1 MTFEEYWKSRHGE
14 GPTSTYGISEARDA
28 WNAAL
33 EEAANRIKHHI
44 GWFDDPALAHAAYMA
59 EKKKLHIVMT
69 I

>member
-33 EEAANRIKHHI
+33 EEAAKVAEGYPKYGDATAAEIRALI
-44 GWFDDPALAHAAYMA
+44 GGP
-59 EKKKLHIVMT
+59 T
-69 I
+69 